1 MITDLSIR
9 NFALIENSELTFSS
23 GLNILSGETGAGK
36 SILIEALSV
45 LLGNRA
51 SLEQIRTGM
60 NEASVSATIT
70 LDNNQDIYNFLE
82 NQNITIENDELILRR
97 HLLSSGKS
105 RSFING
111 TQVTSKELSFIAS
124 ILFDFHGQHEG
135 IGLLRKESHIL
146 YLDKY
151 LELTDKVNECSLV
164 WKKIYNIQNELTQI
178 NTIDENIDKRI
189 ELLKYE
195 IEEIETTEFIE
206 GEDEELA
213 IKIKRLSNMEKVM
226 TLGAEI
232 QALLGG
238 NGDGAVNATKI
249 AKNQLSQLS
258 ELDALFEKDAA
269 TLEDIYYKLEDFYSE
284 FSHKISSVQYDQASL
299 DELIERSES
308 IEKIKRKYGGNY
320 NNIMKY
326 LEKAKNELAGID
338 HQSERKDELNQ
349 ELQKAINEYKNI
361 AFEISAIRNEKK
373 IILENKIK
381 NELQGLGMSDAVFEI
396 KIEQEKTE
404 NSLFEYKM
412 FSNGIDKVEYLI
424 SPNKGEP
431 VKPLTKIASGGE
443 LSRIILSLKSILGKD
458 DSVKTM
464 IFDEIDV
471 GIGGKV
477 ALYVSNKIKELS
489 KEKQIICITHLPQIA
504 AGGDKNFLIHKES
517 DNTRTISFIKELD
530 KTGKIDEIARMLSG
544 TITDASRLHAME
556 LLNNSEKQ

>member
-151 LELTDKVNECSLV
+151 LELTDKVNECSLI

-320 NNIMKY
+320 NNVMKY

-373 IILENKIK
+373 IILEDKIK

>member
-151 LELTDKVNECSLV
+151 LELTDKVNECSLI
-164 WKKIYNIQNELTQI
+164 WKKINNIQNELTQI

-320 NNIMKY
+320 NNVMKY

-338 HQSERKDELNQ
+338 HQSERKEELNQ

>member
-151 LELTDKVNECSLV
+151 LELTDKVNECSLI
-164 WKKIYNIQNELTQI
+164 WKKINNIQNELTQI

-320 NNIMKY
+320 NNVMKY

-361 AFEISAIRNEKK
+361 AFEISTIRNEKK
-373 IILENKIK
+373 IILEDKIK

-556 LLNNSEKQ
+556 LLNNS

>member
-70 LDNNQDIYNFLE
+70 LDNNRDIYNFLE

-151 LELTDKVNECSLV
+151 LELTDKVNECSLI
-164 WKKIYNIQNELTQI
+164 WKKINNIQNELTQI

-320 NNIMKY
+320 NNVMKY
-326 LEKAKNELAGID
+326 LGKAKNELAGID
-338 HQSERKDELNQ
+338 HQSERKEELNQ

-361 AFEISAIRNEKK
+361 AFEISTIRNEKK
-373 IILENKIK
+373 IILEDKIK

-530 KTGKIDEIARMLSG
+530 KTRKIDEIARMLSG

>member
-151 LELTDKVNECSLV
+151 LELTNKVNECSLI
-164 WKKIYNIQNELTQI
+164 WKKINNIQNELTQI

-320 NNIMKY
+320 NNVMKY

-338 HQSERKDELNQ
+338 HQSERKEELNQ

>member
-1 MITDLSIR
+1 MITDLSIS
-9 NFALIENSELTFSS
+9 NFALIENSELRFSP

-60 NEASVSATIT
+60 NEASVCATIT
-70 LDNNQDIYNFLE
+70 LDNNQDIYNFLSD
-82 NQNITIENDELILRR
+82 QNITIENDELILRR

-111 TQVTSKELSFIAS
+111 VQVTSKELSFIAS
-124 ILFDFHGQHEG
+124 VLFDFHGQHEG

-151 LELTDKVNECSLV
+151 LELTDKVDECSSI
-164 WKKIYNIQNELTQI
+164 WKKINSIQNELTQLCA
-178 NTIDENIDKRI
+178 IDENSDKRI

-195 IEEIETTEFIE
+195 INEIESAQFTE
-206 GEDEELA
+206 GEDEELS

-226 TLGAEI
+226 TVGSEI
-232 QALLGG
+232 HLLLGE
-238 NGDGAVNATKI
+238 NGEGAVNAVKI
-249 AKNQLSQLS
+249 AKTQILQLS
-258 ELDALFEKDAA
+258 ELDPSFENDVAC
-269 TLEDIYYKLEDFYSE
+269 LEDIYYKLEDFYSE
-284 FSHKISSVQYDQASL
+284 FSHKMSLIQYDQSSL
-299 DELIERSES
+299 DELIERSECL
-308 IEKIKRKYGGNY
+308 EKIKRKYGGSY
-320 NNIMKY
+320 NNVMKY
-326 LEKAKNELAGID
+326 LEKAKQELSGIN
-338 HQSERKDELNQ
+338 HQSDRKDQLNQ
-349 ELQKAINEYKNI
+349 DLKNAIEEYKKT
-361 AFEISAIRNEKK
+361 ALEISSIRSEKK
-373 IILENKIK
+373 SILESKIK
-381 NELQGLGMSDAVFEI
+381 NELYGLGMADAVFEI
-396 KIEQEKTE
+396 KIEQEKSE

-443 LSRIILSLKSILGKD
+443 LSRIILALKSILGKD

-477 ALYVSNKIKELS
+477 ALYVSNKIRELA

-504 AGGDKNFLIHKES
+504 AGGDKNFLIRKES
-517 DNTRTISFIKELD
+517 GSERTISFIKELSRNE
-530 KTGKIDEIARMLSG
+530 KIDEIARMLSG
-544 TITDASRLHAME
+544 TITETSRSHAVE
-556 LLNNSEKQ
+556 LLNIYEN

>member
-9 NFALIENSELTFSS
+9 NFALIENSELTFSP

-36 SILIEALSV
+36 SILIDALSV

-70 LDNNQDIYNFLE
+70 LDNNKDIYNYLE
-82 NQNITIENDELILRR
+82 NQNITIENDEIILRR
-97 HLLSSGKS
+97 HLLNSGKS

-111 TQVTSKELSFIAS
+111 TQVTSKELSFIAT

-135 IGLLRKESHIL
+135 IGLLRKESHIS

-151 LELTDKVNECSLV
+151 LELTDKVNECSFV
-164 WKKIYNIQNELTQI
+164 WKKINDIKNELNRL
-178 NTIDENIDKRI
+178 NTIDENIDKKI
-189 ELLKYE
+189 ELLEYE
-195 IEEIETTEFIE
+195 IEEIEEARFIE

-213 IKIKRLSNMEKVM
+213 VKIKRLSNMEKVM
-226 TLGAEI
+226 TLGGEI
-232 QALLGG
+232 QSLLGE
-238 NGDGAVNATKI
+238 NGEGAVNAIKI
-249 AKNQLSQLS
+249 AKNQLSQLN
-258 ELDALFEKDAA
+258 ELDSLFEKDAMCI
-269 TLEDIYYKLEDFYSE
+269 EDIYYKLEDFYSD
-284 FSHKISSVQYDQASL
+284 FTHKISSIQYDQSSL
-299 DELIERSES
+299 DELIERSEC

-320 NNIMKY
+320 NNVMKY
-326 LEKAKNELAGID
+326 LAKA
-338 HQSERKDELNQ
+338 KDELSGISHQSDRKEELNQ
-349 ELQKAINEYKNI
+349 ALQQTIEEYKNI
-361 AFEISAIRNEKK
+361 AFEISSIRKEKK
-373 IILENKIK
+373 VILENKIK

-396 KIEQEKTE
+396 KVEQEE
-404 NSLFEYKM
+404 SNDSLFQYKM

-477 ALYVSNKIKELS
+477 ALYVSNKIQELA

-517 DNTRTISFIKELD
+517 DDKRTISFIKELD
-530 KTGKIDEIARMLSG
+530 EVGKIDEIARMLSG
-544 TITDASRLHAME
+544 TITEASRSHAIE
-556 LLNNSEKQ
+556 LLKSSEK

>member
-151 LELTDKVNECSLV
+151 LELTDKVNECSLI
-164 WKKIYNIQNELTQI
+164 WKKINNIQNELTQI

-320 NNIMKY
+320 NNVMKY

-338 HQSERKDELNQ
+338 HQSKRKEELNQ

>member
-151 LELTDKVNECSLV
+151 LELTDKVNECSLI
-164 WKKIYNIQNELTQI
+164 WKKINNIQNELTQI

-320 NNIMKY
+320 NNVMKY
-326 LEKAKNELAGID
+326 LEKAKNELTGID

-361 AFEISAIRNEKK
+361 AFEISTIRNEKK
-373 IILENKIK
+373 IILEDKIK

-556 LLNNSEKQ
+556 LLNNS

>member
-9 NFALIENSELTFSS
+9 NFALIENSELTFSP

-60 NEASVSATIT
+60 NEASVTATIT
-70 LDNNQDIYNFLE
+70 LDNNQDIYNFLG

-111 TQVTSKELSFIAS
+111 IQVTSKELSFIAS

-135 IGLLRKESHIL
+135 IGLLRKESHIT

-151 LELTDKVNECSLV
+151 LELTDKVNECSSA
-164 WKKIYNIQNELTQI
+164 WKKINSIQNELTRL
-178 NTIDENIDKRI
+178 NAIDENIDKRI

-195 IEEIETTEFIE
+195 IEEIEDTQFVE
-206 GEDEELA
+206 GEDEDLA
-213 IKIKRLSNMEKVM
+213 IKIKRLSNMEKVI
-226 TLGAEI
+226 TIAAEI
-232 QALLGG
+232 QSLLGE
-238 NGDGAVNATKI
+238 NGEGAVNAMKI
-249 AKNQLSQLS
+249 AKNQLIQLS
-258 ELDALFEKDAA
+258 ELDALFEKD
-269 TLEDIYYKLEDFYSE
+269 TSSFEDIYYKLEDFYSE
-284 FSHKISSVQYDQASL
+284 FTHKISSIQYDQSSL
-299 DELIERSES
+299 DELIERSEC

-320 NNIMKY
+320 KNVMKY
-326 LEKAKNELAGID
+326 LENAKQELSGFT
-338 HQSERKDELNQ
+338 HQSDRKDELNADL
-349 ELQKAINEYKNI
+349 EKAIDEYKNI
-361 AFEISAIRNEKK
+361 AFEISSIRSEKK
-373 IILENKIK
+373 TILEDKIK

-396 KIEQEKTE
+396 KVEQESSD
-404 NSLFEYKM
+404 NPLFAYKM
-412 FSNGIDKVEYLI
+412 FSNGIDKVEFLI

-477 ALYVSNKIKELS
+477 ALYVSNKIQELA

-517 DNTRTISFIKELD
+517 DSQRTISFIKELD
-530 KTGKIDEIARMLSG
+530 KEGKINEIARMLSG
-544 TITDASRLHAME
+544 TITEASRSHAME
-556 LLNNSEKQ
+556 LLNNSEK